1 MTINGWYRAFGNVR
15 LEYRDNSKRF
25 IEKNW
30 LKIAKDYIVRNTENE
45 SLTHTLTRTMRTYLD
60 NIICFTCNTI
70 PWLNVVLILTAIM
83 KMEFRAVHSTKQLKN
98 CSTKKD
104 IYPKDE
110 GNHFLMAS
118 KRLGLQLKEFLS
130 WYIRSG
136 CFLPSIILH
145 QVYPSNIKKHI
156 RLWLYCWKMVMDMFF
171 PLL

>member
-45 SLTHTLTRTMRTYLD
+45 SLSHTLTRTMRTYLD

-98 CSTKKD
+98 CSTKKGT
-104 IYPKDE
+104 YPKDE
-110 GNHFLMAS
+110 DNHFFMAS

-136 CFLPSIILH
+136 CFLPSVILH
-145 QVYPSNIKKHI
+145 
-156 RLWLYCWKMVMDMFF
+156 
-171 PLL
+171 

>member
-45 SLTHTLTRTMRTYLD
+45 SLSHTLTRTMRTCLD

-70 PWLNVVLILTAIM
+70 PWLNIVLILTAIM

-98 CSTKKD
+98 CSTKKGT
-104 IYPKDE
+104 YPKDE
-110 GNHFLMAS
+110 DNHFFMAS

-136 CFLPSIILH
+136 CFLPSVILH
-145 QVYPSNIKKHI
+145 
-156 RLWLYCWKMVMDMFF
+156 
-171 PLL
+171 

>member
-45 SLTHTLTRTMRTYLD
+45 SLSHTLTRTMRTYLD

-70 PWLNVVLILTAIM
+70 PWLNIVLILTAIM

-98 CSTKKD
+98 CSTKKGT
-104 IYPKDE
+104 YPKDE
-110 GNHFLMAS
+110 DNHFFMAS

-136 CFLPSIILH
+136 CFLPSVIL
-145 QVYPSNIKKHI
+145 
-156 RLWLYCWKMVMDMFF
+156 R
-171 PLL
+171 

>member
-45 SLTHTLTRTMRTYLD
+45 SLSHTLTRTMRTYLD
-60 NIICFTCNTI
+60 DIICFTCNTI
-70 PWLNVVLILTAIM
+70 PWLNIVLILTAIM

-98 CSTKKD
+98 CSTKKGT
-104 IYPKDE
+104 YPKDE
-110 GNHFLMAS
+110 DNHFFMAS

-136 CFLPSIILH
+136 CFLPSVILH
-145 QVYPSNIKKHI
+145 
-156 RLWLYCWKMVMDMFF
+156 
-171 PLL
+171 

>member
-45 SLTHTLTRTMRTYLD
+45 SLSHTLTRTMRTYLD
-60 NIICFTCNTI
+60 NITCFTCNTI
-70 PWLNVVLILTAIM
+70 PWLNIVLILTAIM

-98 CSTKKD
+98 CSTKKGT
-104 IYPKDE
+104 YPKDE
-110 GNHFLMAS
+110 DNHFFMAS

-136 CFLPSIILH
+136 CFLPSVILH
-145 QVYPSNIKKHI
+145 
-156 RLWLYCWKMVMDMFF
+156 
-171 PLL
+171 

>member
-15 LEYRDNSKRF
+15 LEYRDNSKGF

-45 SLTHTLTRTMRTYLD
+45 SLSHTLTRTMRTYLD

-70 PWLNVVLILTAIM
+70 PWLNIVLILTAIM

-98 CSTKKD
+98 CSTKKGT
-104 IYPKDE
+104 YPKDE
-110 GNHFLMAS
+110 DNHFFMAS

-136 CFLPSIILH
+136 CFLPSVILH
-145 QVYPSNIKKHI
+145 
-156 RLWLYCWKMVMDMFF
+156 
-171 PLL
+171 

>member
-1 MTINGWYRAFGNVR
+1 MTINGWYRAFGNLR

-45 SLTHTLTRTMRTYLD
+45 SLSHTLTRTMRTYLD

-70 PWLNVVLILTAIM
+70 PWLNIVLILTAIM

-98 CSTKKD
+98 CSTKKGT
-104 IYPKDE
+104 YPKDE
-110 GNHFLMAS
+110 DNHFFMAS

-136 CFLPSIILH
+136 CFLPSVILH
-145 QVYPSNIKKHI
+145 
-156 RLWLYCWKMVMDMFF
+156 
-171 PLL
+171 

>member
-1 MTINGWYRAFGNVR
+1 MFQETRNGFIMFYTMTINGWYRAFGNVR

-45 SLTHTLTRTMRTYLD
+45 SLSHTLTRTMRTYLD

-98 CSTKKD
+98 CSTKKGT
-104 IYPKDE
+104 YPKDE
-110 GNHFLMAS
+110 DNHFFMAS

-136 CFLPSIILH
+136 CFLPSVILH
-145 QVYPSNIKKHI
+145 
-156 RLWLYCWKMVMDMFF
+156 
-171 PLL
+171 

>member
-70 PWLNVVLILTAIM
+70 PWLNIVLILTAIM

-98 CSTKKD
+98 CSTKKGT
-104 IYPKDE
+104 YPKDE
-110 GNHFLMAS
+110 DNHFFMAS

-136 CFLPSIILH
+136 CFLPSVILH
-145 QVYPSNIKKHI
+145 
-156 RLWLYCWKMVMDMFF
+156 
-171 PLL
+171 

>member
-45 SLTHTLTRTMRTYLD
+45 SLSHTLTRTMRTYLD

-70 PWLNVVLILTAIM
+70 PWLNIVLILTAIM

-98 CSTKKD
+98 CSTKKGT
-104 IYPKDE
+104 YPKDE
-110 GNHFLMAS
+110 DNHFFMAS

-136 CFLPSIILH
+136 CFLPLVILH
-145 QVYPSNIKKHI
+145 
-156 RLWLYCWKMVMDMFF
+156 
-171 PLL
+171 

>member
-45 SLTHTLTRTMRTYLD
+45 SLSHTLTRTMRTYLD
-60 NIICFTCNTI
+60 NIICFICNTI
-70 PWLNVVLILTAIM
+70 PWLNIVLILTAIM

-98 CSTKKD
+98 CSTKKGT
-104 IYPKDE
+104 YPKDE
-110 GNHFLMAS
+110 DNHFFMAS

-136 CFLPSIILH
+136 CFLPSVILH
-145 QVYPSNIKKHI
+145 
-156 RLWLYCWKMVMDMFF
+156 
-171 PLL
+171 

>member
-1 MTINGWYRAFGNVR
+1 MTINGWYRAFENVR

-45 SLTHTLTRTMRTYLD
+45 SLSHTLTRTMRTYLD

-70 PWLNVVLILTAIM
+70 PWLNIVLILTAIM

-98 CSTKKD
+98 CSTKKGT
-104 IYPKDE
+104 YPKDE
-110 GNHFLMAS
+110 DNHFFMAS

-136 CFLPSIILH
+136 CFLPSVILH
-145 QVYPSNIKKHI
+145 
-156 RLWLYCWKMVMDMFF
+156 
-171 PLL
+171 

>member
-45 SLTHTLTRTMRTYLD
+45 SLSHTLTRTMRTYLD

-70 PWLNVVLILTAIM
+70 PWLNIVLILTAIM

-98 CSTKKD
+98 CSTKKGT
-104 IYPKDE
+104 YPKDE
-110 GNHFLMAS
+110 DNHFFMAS

-136 CFLPSIILH
+136 CFLPSVILH
-145 QVYPSNIKKHI
+145 
-156 RLWLYCWKMVMDMFF
+156 
-171 PLL
+171 

>member
-45 SLTHTLTRTMRTYLD
+45 SLSHTLTRTMRTYLD

-118 KRLGLQLKEFLS
+118 KRLGLQLKGFCHDTYAAGVFYHQS
-130 WYIRSG
+130 SYIRFIHLTLKSTLG
-136 CFLPSIILH
+136 CDFI
-145 QVYPSNIKKHI
+145 VEK
-156 RLWLYCWKMVMDMFF
+156 W
-171 PLL
+171 